1 MKNSTEQPVSTTS
14 HTFSRIPVIVALVL
28 FALATS
34 AFLSRVV
41 LEYSTPRVV
50 AFDMKKTLDSFMD
63 SVSRKQLTE
72 SQSKALSDRFNDAL
86 EKSLDDWQR
95 RNHVLILVA
104 PAVVN
109 GAPDITLSIQR
120 DIARR
125 MQGDAK

>member
-1 MKNSTEQPVSTTS
+1 MKNNTEQPVSTTS
-14 HTFSRIPVIVALVL
+14 HTFRRIPVIVALVL

-63 SVSRKQLTE
+63 SVSQKQLTE
-72 SQSKALSDRFNDAL
+72 AQSKALSDRFNDAL
-86 EKSLDDWQR
+86 EKSLAEYHQQH
-95 RNHVLILVA
+95 HVVILVS
-104 PAVVN
+104 PAVVQ
-109 GAPDITLSIQR
+109 GAPDVTRNIQH

-125 MQGDAK
+125 MKGEQ

>member
-1 MKNSTEQPVSTTS
+1 MAN
-14 HTFSRIPVIVALVL
+14 VII
-28 FALATS
+28 T
-34 AFLSRVV
+34 RVMMAHSV
-41 LEYSTPRVV
+41 PRVV